1 MFIKLISTY
10 FHYLLNIFVPL
21 WPLIFLQN
29 GKAKSQGS
37 MTYSPCF
44 YAAGKDIQEG
54 QTYSTDCRTRESS
67 DESRILS
74 SENHTCIIFWCRNAV
89 PSRARLPGGGYNW
102 NNDVTFVGNHTN
114 RHEVLSQ
121 KFYIVSLFTF
131 PQSTLHYHRK
141 PKLQTAFFLS
151 PKA

>member
-1 MFIKLISTY
+1 
-10 FHYLLNIFVPL
+10 
-21 WPLIFLQN
+21 
-29 GKAKSQGS
+29 

-67 DESRILS
+67 EESRILS
-74 SENHTCIIFWCRNAV
+74 SENNTCIIFWRRNAV

-121 KFYIVSLFTF
+121 KFHISSLVAL
-131 PQSTLHYHRK
+131 PQSTLHFYKKKERK
-141 PKLQTAFFLS
+141 LHATFFLKAKVLIHCYGFYFCKPS
-151 PKA
+151 PIDFKGISTSFCS